1 MAPEQADQIQTYEM
15 PAVRPGRLLLHKS
28 APRAGFAH
36 NKRHKVSADQVREIV
51 GSEKARTTISI
62 KVPLDVLKF
71 FKAEAGKT
79 GKPYQTQI
87 NDVLRAHMD
96 TELSGMTSDPV
107 LALRHAARLI
117 TTAAGR
123 IRKRRSA

>member
-1 MAPEQADQIQTYEM
+1 MTVSEEAYQRELAAGVEPEFAFK
-15 PAVRPGRLLLHKS
+15 PGKHKFVRG
-28 APRAGFAH
+28 GFL
-36 NKRHKVSADQVREIV
+36 KRHKVSADQVREIV
-51 GSEKARTTISI
+51 GSEKARAAISI
-62 KVPLDVLKF
+62 KVPLDVLEF

-123 IRKRRSA
+123 IRKHRSA